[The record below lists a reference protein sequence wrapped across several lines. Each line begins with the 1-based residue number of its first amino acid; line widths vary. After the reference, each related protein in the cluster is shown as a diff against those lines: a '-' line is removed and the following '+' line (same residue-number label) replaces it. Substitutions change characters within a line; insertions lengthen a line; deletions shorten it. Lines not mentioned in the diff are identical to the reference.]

1 MKEND
6 IADSLRRMAFQF
18 QAMTEAADAFDG
30 IGSIK
35 QSTEEANRLRDLAFA
50 DANKAKD
57 DAAALT
63 AKAKDLQDQA
73 DSVISN
79 AQGNATSIISDA
91 QLKADTIANDAAAL
105 MASTAAN
112 ASNDAAALI
121 ALTKSNLTSSQDE
134 ITHNLA
140 IKDGLD
146 QEIARLQDLIN
157 QANDKLDTTRAAMKA
172 LVSGL

>member
-6 IADSLRRMAFQF
+6 IAESLRRMAFQF

-63 AKAKDLQDQA
+63 AETKGLQDQA

-79 AQGNATSIISDA
+79 AQGKATSIISDA

-121 ALTKSNLTSSQDE
+121 ALTKSQLYTGQAD

-146 QEIARLQDLIN
+146 QEIARLQDLIK
-157 QANDKLDTTRAAMKA
+157 QTNDKLDATHAAMKA

>member
-6 IADSLRRMAFQF
+6 IAESLRRMAFQF

-30 IGSIK
+30 IGSAK
-35 QSTEEANRLRDLAFA
+35 QSTEEANRLRDIALA
-50 DANKAKD
+50 DAKKAKD
-57 DAAALT
+57 DAATLIAQT
-63 AKAKDLQDQA
+63 KDLQDQA

-79 AQGNATSIISDA
+79 AQGKAANIISEA
-91 QLKADTIANDAAAL
+91 QLKADVIAKDAATL
-105 MASTAAN
+105 MASTAAG

-121 ALTKSNLTSSQDE
+121 EQTKLQLRSGQDT
-134 ITHNLA
+134 IVHNLA

-146 QEIARLQDLIN
+146 QEIARLQDLIK
-157 QANDKLDTTRAAMKA
+157 QANDKLDATRNAMKA